1 MCSSKVAENCGYVE
15 EWEHTVLPYDR
26 VNRLP
31 VPFFEAVA
39 GLWFAPDQEIKG
51 NGS

>member
-1 MCSSKVAENCGYVE
+1 MCSSKVSENCGYVE

-31 VPFFEAVA
+31 VPFSKRSPVS
-39 GLWFAPDQEIKG
+39 GLHQTKK
-51 NGS
+51 